1 MLDSPASPEPE
12 PVTCVVNTQTK
23 RAATPS
29 PPASP
34 SRFRCESPLY
44 IPLQDH
50 QYAVPEDCPIVVSPT
65 LRDPSIGMTGE
76 VWPPNPALQRPQPRR
91 PQRRRA
97 PSPPTS
103 RPQRGRISSR
113 RASSSSPPYRL
124 PSRSEQSFI
133 PGERSVFRNPT
144 FPRGRARN
152 LFSDFVASLPSLPVP
167 RIPSPRPR
175 SPSPD
180 LFLEL
185 YSHTRHPLDLTSH
198 LTILPSWGMKAEE
211 EKTGE
216 CVICY
221 RNEKHLQVKCK
232 NCGNLKVCCGCI
244 IGVYQ
249 SINSCPICRFRGE
262 F

>member
-1 MLDSPASPEPE
+1 MLPL
-12 PVTCVVNTQTK
+12 
-23 RAATPS
+23 
-29 PPASP
+29 PP
-34 SRFRCESPLY
+34 R
-44 IPLQDH
+44 
-50 QYAVPEDCPIVVSPT
+50 
-65 LRDPSIGMTGE
+65 RDPREEG
-76 VWPPNPALQRPQPRR
+76 PAPVRHPIAFQV
-91 PQRRRA
+91 A
-97 PSPPTS
+97 PSS
-103 RPQRGRISSR
+103 RLFLGK
-113 RASSSSPPYRL
+113 
-124 PSRSEQSFI
+124 
-133 PGERSVFRNPT
+133 GSVFRNPT
-144 FPRGRARN
+144 FPRGRAKN

-167 RIPSPRPR
+167 IIPSPRPR

-198 LTILPSWGMKAEE
+198 LTIFPCWGMKAEE

-221 RNEKHLQVKCK
+221 GNEKHLQVKCK

-244 IGVYQ
+244 KGVYQ